1 MTIDEILDL
10 MDEVLDKAV
19 SVPFSNKKSL
29 IDTELM
35 REHIDSIRYNL
46 PKEIKQ
52 AKEMVYDRTQII
64 TDGKKEAD
72 LIIKRAEER
81 AKVLVS
87 QEEIVKQAKE
97 KSNEITQM
105 AQTMDREIRSAM
117 CEKMDFMLDETES
130 MLNKNLT
137 DIKQTRN
144 ALKQVTKKNK

>member
-19 SVPFSNKKSL
+19 SVPFSGKKSM
-29 IDTELM
+29 IDTEQM
-35 REHIDSIRYNL
+35 REYIDSIRYNL
-46 PKEIKQ
+46 PTEIKQ

-64 TDGKKEAD
+64 TDGKKEAEAV
-72 LIIKRAEER
+72 IKKAEER

-105 AQTMDREIRSAM
+105 AQTMDREIRNAM
-117 CEKMDFMLDETES
+117 CDRMDEMLDETEN
-130 MLNKNLT
+130 MLNKNLA

-144 ALKQVTKKNK
+144 SLKQITKKK